1 MEGSD
6 RFMLYASLLLWV
18 ILLLGAVIALFLN

>member
-6 RFMLYASLLLWV
+6 RFMFYASLLLGA
-18 ILLLGAVIALFLN
+18 ILLLGAVIALVLG